1 MKKDFEKFTNKTFGR
16 MMTNPMTREESIRI
30 LGIESTINDIKDDI
44 DPKVVMDRFEEL
56 FSKNDPEK
64 GGSFYLQSKIYFA
77 KEFLMQDHPAELNI
91 SKFNPAEGAD
101 ESDEE
106 KKSEESSGK
115 EGEETQEKKQ

>member
-1 MKKDFEKFTNKTFGR
+1 
-16 MMTNPMTREESIRI
+16 MTNPMTREESIRI

-64 GGSFYLQSKIYFA
+64 GGSFYIQSKIYFA